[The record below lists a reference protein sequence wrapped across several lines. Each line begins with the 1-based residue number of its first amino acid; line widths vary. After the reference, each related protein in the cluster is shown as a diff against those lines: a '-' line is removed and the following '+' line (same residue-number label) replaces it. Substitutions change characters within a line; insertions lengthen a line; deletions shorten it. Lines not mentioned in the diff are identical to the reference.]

1 VDLIRARVE
10 RRPRRADSSPM
21 PGTLALDLPDCRPLL
36 ADPDDLAV
44 VLQPVVDLATAQVA
58 GWEALARFPGTA
70 TPEVWAAAAAE
81 AGVAAELEALA
92 VAKALDG
99 RPGLPEGTSL
109 TVDVS
114 AHLLGSA
121 PVQRALRRR
130 PDLSRVVVRLTER
143 TPVEDLAG
151 LVERA
156 ARLRERGAV
165 LAFDDTANGYAGL
178 RTLAALRPQLV
189 VVDRALL
196 ADGGADPVRADP
208 VRADPVRADPV
219 RAELAGLTA
228 ELAGRTGARLLVRD
242 LETPAELAA
251 AVRRGVPLGRGW
263 LLGRPAPVPA
273 PLDPRTADLVRGH
286 AARARHAATLGTTVA
301 SLLRPVRLCEEAGA
315 VAVPP
320 AVLVGTDEDPRGLL
334 LTDPRTRETYRA
346 PVSLRVGPA
355 EPIGATLRRALA
367 RPPAQRFDPV
377 LCADPAGR
385 VLGLVRVDDLASAA
399 HSA

>member
-1 VDLIRARVE
+1 
-10 RRPRRADSSPM
+10 M

-36 ADPDDLAV
+36 ADPDDLTV
-44 VLQPVVDLATAQVA
+44 VLQPVVDLATAEVA

-92 VAKALDG
+92 VAKALDAL
-99 RPGLPEGTSL
+99 PGLPGGTPL
-109 TVDVS
+109 TVEVS

-121 PVQRALRRR
+121 PVQRALHRR
-130 PDLSRVVVRLTER
+130 PGLRRVVVRLTGR
-143 TPVEDLAG
+143 APVEDVAA
-151 LVERA
+151 LVDRA

-165 LAFDDTANGYAGL
+165 IAFDGTADGHADL
-178 RTLAALRPQLV
+178 RTPAALRPQLV

-196 ADGGADPVRADP
+196 GDVGT
-208 VRADPVRADPV
+208 DPV
-219 RAELAGLTA
+219 RAELAALAA
-228 ELAGRTGARLLVRD
+228 ELAGRTGARLLVRG
-242 LETPAELAA
+242 LENPAELAA
-251 AVRRGVPLGRGW
+251 AVRRGIPLGQGW
-263 LLGRPAPVPA
+263 LLGRPAPEAA

-286 AARARHAATLGTTVA
+286 AARARQAAALGTTVA
-301 SLLRPVRLCEEAGA
+301 SLLRPVRLCEEGGA

-320 AVLVGTDEDPRGLL
+320 AVLVGPDEDPRELL
-334 LTDPRTRETYRA
+334 LADPRTRETYRA
-346 PVSLRVGPA
+346 AVSLRVGPA
-355 EPIGATLRRALA
+355 EPIAATLQRALA

-399 HSA
+399 ASA